1 LRWRGTSAPAWLL
14 WAELILHRYV
24 VGTALHIHH
33 IGPILERLGE
43 IAYVTDDVMVTFKG
57 ERDDRDKAECEPRVA
72 LDDMSGVVTAV
83 VTLASDALVSF
94 NLLAEGMFAA
104 GKY

>member
-1 LRWRGTSAPAWLL
+1 MRRRGTPAPALLL

-24 VGTALHIHH
+24 VASALHVYH

-43 IAYVTDDVMVTFKG
+43 IAYVTDDVMVAFKG

-72 LDDMSGVVTAV
+72 LDDTGGIVTAV
-83 VTLASDALVSF
+83 VALADNAFVTF

-104 GKY
+104 GEY